1 MTSISELKYAC
12 VGDAIQVRI
21 LRRWKP
27 QYRRHETWFL
37 DVDKFGDAIQILGQR
52 TNQGYIESVL
62 NLSNCYTISEYT
74 CPRLDDYQKVLE
86 NDIYMDVGIASVI
99 QPIPD
104 TITIPSAWFRF
115 VSKTQLM
122 EFGENPPFCPDF
134 IGILTKVRDC
144 KKRNGECFVFIVL
157 TDEGELAVNLW
168 KECIDVPEKFN
179 RQQLMPPPA
188 TTVVAVTNL
197 RTSSNDGIL
206 RFGSSTATH
215 VYVNP
220 PIPEATLLT
229 NRFSG
234 PSRPP
239 FIASGIPTTLSSLVD
254 FAFKDNWC
262 QVICP
267 QCRDPIFEKA
277 KDWFC
282 SAHGLTEAPIFL
294 YRFTATVSDPTGSIT
309 SSVSD
314 SAAQRLIGITSEKLM
329 SNNTQINIGNIE
341 TLTQQAIP
349 TTPMATID
357 NKSSEATHNI
367 RTLSLPSQS
376 SNASK
381 ALSFETSEKLRS
393 TKHQKRGQQ

>member
-1 MTSISELKYAC
+1 MLYRYGYC
-12 VGDAIQVRI
+12 VGGSHST
-21 LRRWKP
+21 
-27 QYRRHETWFL
+27 RRHETWFIV
-37 DVDKFGDAIQILGQR
+37 VDKFGDAIQILGQR

-62 NLSNCYTISEYT
+62 NLSNFYTISEYT

-86 NDIYMDVGIASVI
+86 NDIYMDV
-99 QPIPD
+99 
-104 TITIPSAWFRF
+104 
-115 VSKTQLM
+115 
-122 EFGENPPFCPDF
+122 DF

-144 KKRNGECFVFIVL
+144 KKRNGESFVLIVL
-157 TDEGELAVNLW
+157 TDEGGSELAVNLW

-188 TTVVAVTNL
+188 TTIFAVTNL

-220 PIPEATLLT
+220 PIPEATLVT

-239 FIASGIPTTLSSLVD
+239 FMATGIPTTLSSLVD

-267 QCRDPIFEKA
+267 QCRDPIFKKA

-282 SAHGLTEAPIFL
+282 IAHGLTEAPIFL
-294 YRFTATVSDPTGSIT
+294 YRFTATVTDPTGSIT
-309 SSVSD
+309 ASISD
-314 SAAQRLIGITSEKLM
+314 SATQRLIGITSEKLM
-329 SNNTQINIGNIE
+329 SNNTQISRGIIPSIIEECKGLLKALSIQMLKTSNAENIRYVIVDIGNIN

-349 TTPMATID
+349 TTPMATTD
-357 NKSSEATHNI
+357 NKSSEPTHNI
-367 RTLSLPSQS
+367 RTSSPPSES
-376 SNASK
+376 SNVSK
-381 ALSFETSEKLRS
+381 ALSFETSDKSRS
-393 TKHQKRGQQ
+393 IKHQKRGQQ